1 VTRATHFVLILGCRV
16 LPDGAPSSALRRRVE
31 AALQYAAAL
40 GCSAPLSEV
49 RFVPVGGARGNAP
62 AEALVI
68 ERLLLAAGV
77 PASAILASPLGLTT
91 IESLRDC
98 WPLLE
103 RALASE
109 PGASLHV
116 CTDSYHAP
124 RCRTILALWGR
135 RARVAPAPRPQLPS
149 HRLLL
154 LQLRDRAA
162 LLKDVPLAVF
172 WRATGKLRRGTPGD

>member
-16 LPDGAPSSALRRRVE
+16 LPDGTPSSALLRRVE
-31 AALQYAAAL
+31 AALRHAAAL
-40 GCSAPLSEV
+40 PAV
-49 RFVPVGGARGNAP
+49 RFVPVGGARGHAP

-68 ERLLLAAGV
+68 ERMLLAAGV
-77 PASAILASPLGLTT
+77 PASAILPSPLGLTT

-109 PGASLHV
+109 PGAALHV
-116 CTDSYHAP
+116 CTDGYHAL

-135 RARVAPAPRPQLPS
+135 RTRVAAAPRPQLPS
-149 HRLLL
+149 YRLLL

-172 WRATGKLRRGTPGD
+172 WRATGKLRHGTPGA